1 MSPSVART
9 LRVGI
14 VIAAIVIFPAISPSF
29 LVFDFIYV
37 AAYAIA
43 ILGLIILT
51 GMNGQI
57 SLGHGAFMALGGY
70 VAAVLAH
77 NLGWPY
83 WVGVPLAAIASGA
96 FGLIIGAIAL
106 RLAGVYLALATFAL
120 AVATPSFLKHYK
132 SITGGFGGLSL
143 DAVKAPAG
151 VPLDGQQ
158 WLYYVVWAVAGA
170 AFLASALLVRGKFG
184 RALRAL
190 RDNPIAAIS
199 FGVNPYYYKTL
210 AFGWSAV
217 LAGIAGAFFA
227 MTTAYV
233 SPDTFSF
240 ALSITLLIGAV
251 LGGMTT
257 FWGALVGAIVI
268 EFLPLVAQQVN
279 AAAPSVVYGVTL
291 ILMMLFVPDGIV
303 GGVQRLTR
311 RLVRGAPSAPRPE
324 PSVPAAASMAV
335 DQPTREQRNSPPAGG
350 TRDPSLP

>member
-1 MSPSVART
+1 VSPAVARGI
-9 LRVGI
+9 RVGI
-14 VIAAIVIFPAISPSF
+14 AIVAIAILPAIVPTF
-29 LVFDFIYV
+29 VVFDFIYV
-37 AAYAIA
+37 AAYTIA
-43 ILGLIILT
+43 ILGLIVLT

-70 VAAVLAH
+70 VVAVLAH

-96 FGLIIGAIAL
+96 FGLVIGAIAL
-106 RLAGVYLALATFAL
+106 RLAGVYLALATFSL

-151 VPLDGQQ
+151 LPLDGQQ
-158 WLYYVVWAVAGA
+158 WLYYVAWAIAGG
-170 AFLASALLVRGKFG
+170 AFLASTLLVRGKFG

-190 RDNPIAAIS
+190 RDNPIAAVS
-199 FGVNPYYYKTL
+199 FGVNPVYYKTL

-217 LAGIAGAFFA
+217 LAGIAGAFLA

-233 SPDTFSF
+233 SPDTFTF

-251 LGGMTT
+251 LGGMMT

-268 EFLPLVAQQVN
+268 EFLPLVAQQIN
-279 AAAPSVVYGVTL
+279 AGAPSVVYGVTL

-303 GGVQRLTR
+303 GGLQRLAR
-311 RLVRGAPSAPRPE
+311 RFVRRVPSPPAFE
-324 PSVPAAASMAV
+324 SSVPTASMAV
-335 DQPTREQRNSPPAGG
+335 DQPTRE
-350 TRDPSLP
+350 

>member
-1 MSPSVART
+1 VSPTVARGI
-9 LRVGI
+9 RVGI
-14 VIAAIVIFPAISPSF
+14 AVVVIAILPAIVPSF
-29 LVFDFIYV
+29 VVFDFIYV

-70 VAAVLAH
+70 VVAVLAH

-96 FGLIIGAIAL
+96 FGLVIGAIAL
-106 RLAGVYLALATFAL
+106 RLAGVYLALATFSL

-151 VPLDGQQ
+151 LPISGQQ
-158 WLYYVVWAVAGA
+158 WLYYVAWAIAGA
-170 AFLASALLVRGKFG
+170 AFLASAFIVRGKFG

-199 FGVNPYYYKTL
+199 FGVNPYSYKTL

-217 LAGIAGAFFA
+217 LSGIAGAFLA

-233 SPDTFSF
+233 SPDTFTF

-251 LGGMTT
+251 LGGMMT

-279 AAAPSVVYGVTL
+279 AGAPSVVYGVTL

-303 GGVQRLTR
+303 GGLQRLTR
-311 RLVRGAPSAPRPE
+311 RLVRRVPSPPAFE

-335 DQPTREQRNSPPAGG
+335 DQPTRE
-350 TRDPSLP
+350 

>member
-1 MSPSVART
+1 MARAI
-9 LRVGI
+9 RVGI
-14 VIAAIVIFPAISPSF
+14 AVVVIAILPAIVPSF
-29 LVFDFIYV
+29 VVFDFIYV

-70 VAAVLAH
+70 VVAVLAH

-83 WVGVPLAAIASGA
+83 WVGVPLAALASGA
-96 FGLIIGAIAL
+96 FGLVIGAIAL
-106 RLAGVYLALATFAL
+106 RLAGVYLALATFSL

-151 VPLDGQQ
+151 LPTSGQQ
-158 WLYYVVWAVAGA
+158 WLYYVAWAIAGA
-170 AFLASALLVRGKFG
+170 AFLASALIVRGKFG

-199 FGVNPYYYKTL
+199 FGVNPYSYKTL

-217 LAGIAGAFFA
+217 LSGIAGAFLA

-233 SPDTFSF
+233 SPDTFTF

-251 LGGMTT
+251 LGGMMT

-279 AAAPSVVYGVTL
+279 AGAPSVVYGVTL

-303 GGVQRLTR
+303 GGLQRLTR
-311 RLVRGAPSAPRPE
+311 RLVRRVPSPTAFE

-335 DQPTREQRNSPPAGG
+335 DQPTRE
-350 TRDPSLP
+350 

>member
-1 MSPSVART
+1 MSPTVARAI
-9 LRVGI
+9 RVGI
-14 VIAAIVIFPAISPSF
+14 AVVLFAILPAFAPTF

-70 VAAVLAH
+70 VVAVLAH
-77 NLGWPY
+77 SLGWPY
-83 WVGVPLAAIASGA
+83 WIGVPVAAVASGI

-106 RLAGVYLALATFAL
+106 RLAGVYLVLATFSL

-143 DAVKAPAG
+143 DAAKAPVWAP
-151 VPLDGQQ
+151 VPAQL
-158 WLYYVVWAVAGA
+158 WLYYVTWAIAGA
-170 AFLASALLVRGKFG
+170 AFLVSALLVRGRIG

-199 FGVNPYYYKTL
+199 FGVDPVFYKTL

-217 LAGIAGAFFA
+217 LAGTAGAFFA
-227 MTTAYV
+227 IATAYV
-233 SPDTFSF
+233 SPDTFTF

-251 LGGMTT
+251 LGGMMT

-268 EFLPLVAQQVN
+268 EFLPLVAQQIN
-279 AAAPSVVYGVTL
+279 AGAPSVVYGVTL
-291 ILMMLFVPDGIV
+291 ILMMMFVPDGIV

-311 RLVRGAPSAPRPE
+311 RLTRRAPPAPVFEPTVSAP
-324 PSVPAAASMAV
+324 ASMAV
-335 DQPTREQRNSPPAGG
+335 DQPTRE
-350 TRDPSLP
+350 